1 MSTKNKY
8 TKYVMVIAIVTILT
22 FMWGCP
28 AEIVPPIAV
37 AEITVAGA
45 EGVVSVVDGS
55 TLQMNAEVLPTDA
68 ADPSVTWSVETGT
81 GAATI
86 SAEGLLTATAVGTVT
101 VKALANDGSAIEG
114 TLLVTVTE
122 SDPITSSLA
131 SFTPV
136 TLTQTGDV
144 ANSNVQYAD
153 ALAVIAA
160 LPTEIAV
167 TLVDTSVKN
176 VPLTWADTDTYDAAT
191 AADYTFTATWGAMP
205 TGADNDGELA
215 APAVELTVSEGTLVT
230 SSLASF
236 TPVTLTQTGDVAN
249 SNVQYADALAVI
261 AALPTEIAVTLV
273 DTSVKN
279 VPLTWADTD
288 TYDAATAA
296 DYTFTATWG
305 AMPTGADNDGDLA
318 VPTVELTVEQGV
330 LLVTEITVSAE
341 GDAVEVI
348 LNETLQMYASVL
360 PIAAFDASVSWSVA
374 EGTGTATIDEN
385 GLLTGTGEGTVIV
398 KATANDGSLE
408 EGTMEVAVNGRPFIT
423 SVFPMDAA
431 TGVAITTNIEATFN
445 EVMDSNTIHSASF
458 IVSASGS
465 EITGSVSYDGLTK
478 TATFNPDAELLYNTE
493 YTATVTTEVA
503 DNAGAMLFEDE
514 VWTFTT
520 ASEALAGVGPALINL
535 RTASNFAILAKAAIT
550 TTGNTLVT
558 GDIGVSPQ
566 ALVDLTGFSETLSLD
581 GTSAT
586 SPYVTGKIY
595 ASDMQ
600 EPTPSKLT
608 TAITDVEAA
617 YVEAAGRV
625 DYAVVTG
632 TAGGI
637 IGGQT
642 FVPGIYKWETVVT
655 MATDITLQ
663 GGVNDVWI
671 FQVADNLTASSG
683 ATILL
688 ADGAQAKNIFWQVAG
703 IVTLGTGSHFEGII
717 MSMTQIVLETG
728 ASVHGKLLAQ
738 TQVTLDTAMVTPL

>member
-8 TKYVMVIAIVTILT
+8 TKYVMVIAIVAILT

-37 AEITVAGA
+37 TEITVAGA
-45 EGVVSVVDGS
+45 EGAVTVVDGS
-55 TLQMNAEVLPTDA
+55 TLQMIAEVLPADA
-68 ADPSVTWSVETGT
+68 ADPSVTWSVEAGT

-101 VKALANDGSAIEG
+101 VKALANDGSAVEG

-136 TLTQTGDV
+136 TLAQTGDV
-144 ANSNVQYAD
+144 ANGNVQYAD

-160 LPTEIAV
+160 LPSQIAV
-167 TLVDTSVKN
+167 TLADTSVKN

-205 TGADNDGELA
+205 
-215 APAVELTVSEGTLVT
+215 S
-230 SSLASF
+230 
-236 TPVTLTQTGDVAN
+236 
-249 SNVQYADALAVI
+249 
-261 AALPTEIAVTLV
+261 
-273 DTSVKN
+273 
-279 VPLTWADTD
+279 
-288 TYDAATAA
+288 
-296 DYTFTATWG
+296 
-305 AMPTGADNDGDLA
+305 GADNDGDLA
-318 VPTVELTVEQGV
+318 APAVELTVEQGV
-330 LLVTEITVSAE
+330 LLVAEITVSAE
-341 GDAVEVI
+341 DDATGVV
-348 LNETLQMYASVL
+348 LDGTLQMLAAVL
-360 PIAAFDASVSWSVA
+360 PIAAADPSVSWSVA
-374 EGTGTATIDEN
+374 AGTGTATIDEN

-398 KATANDGSLE
+398 KATANDGSLV
-408 EGTMEVAVNGRPFIT
+408 EGTMEIAVNGRPFIT
-423 SVFPMDAA
+423 SVFPVDAA
-431 TGVAITTNIEATFN
+431 TGVAVTTNIEVTFN
-445 EVMDSNTIHSASF
+445 EAMDSNTIHPASF
-458 IVSASGS
+458 LVSASGS
-465 EITGSVSYDGLTK
+465 GVSGTVSYDGLTK

-503 DNAGAMLFEDE
+503 DPAGAAMLVDE

-566 ALVDLTGFSETLSLD
+566 ALVDITGFSETLSLD

-625 DYAVVTG
+625 DYAVVSG
-632 TAGGI
+632 AAGGI

-642 FVPGIYKWETVVT
+642 FAPGIYKWETVVT

-683 ATILL
+683 ATVLL

-738 TQVTLDTAMVTPL
+738 TQVTLDTAVVTPL

>member
-1 MSTKNKY
+1 MKTRNKY
-8 TKYVMVIAIVTILT
+8 TNYVVLVAIITMLT
-22 FMWGCP
+22 FLWGCP
-28 AEIVPPIAV
+28 ADIIPPIAV
-37 AEITVAGA
+37 TEITVTGA
-45 EGVVSVVDGS
+45 EDATTVANGS
-55 TLQMNAEVLPTDA
+55 TLQMNAAVLPGDA
-68 ADPSVTWSVETGT
+68 ADPSVAWSVEAGTGLATISESGLLTGT
-81 GAATI
+81 G
-86 SAEGLLTATAVGTVT
+86 VGTVT
-101 VKALANDGSAIEG
+101 VVATANDGSAVQG
-114 TLLVTVTE
+114 TLVVTVTTFL
-122 SDPITSSLA
+122 PLTSPLA
-131 SFTPV
+131 SYTAV

-144 ANSNVQYAD
+144 ANDNVQYAD

-167 TLVDTSVKN
+167 TLVDETVKDI
-176 VPLTWADTDTYDAAT
+176 PLTWTDTDAYDAAI

-205 TGADNDGELA
+205 AGADND
-215 APAVELTVSEGTLVT
+215 
-230 SSLASF
+230 
-236 TPVTLTQTGDVAN
+236 N
-249 SNVQYADALAVI
+249 
-261 AALPTEIAVTLV
+261 
-273 DTSVKN
+273 
-279 VPLTWADTD
+279 
-288 TYDAATAA
+288 
-296 DYTFTATWG
+296 
-305 AMPTGADNDGDLA
+305 DLA
-318 VPTVELTVEQGV
+318 VPTVELTVAQGV
-330 LLVTEITVSAE
+330 LLVTEITVSSE
-341 GDAVEVI
+341 NDVLFVV
-348 LNETLQMYASVL
+348 LDETLQMSASVL
-360 PIAAFDASVSWSVA
+360 PLAAADPSVSWSVA
-374 EGTGTATIDEN
+374 AGTGMATIDQF
-385 GLLTGTGEGTVIV
+385 GLLAGTGEGTVVV
-398 KATANDGSLE
+398 KATANDGSLV
-408 EGTMEVAVNGRPFIT
+408 EGTMEITVNGRPFIT
-423 SVFPMDAA
+423 SVFPVDAA

-445 EVMDSNTIHSASF
+445 EAMDPDTMIPVNFT
-458 IVSASGS
+458 VSAAGGGGISG
-465 EITGSVSYDGLTK
+465 TVSFDGLTK
-478 TATFNPDAELLYNTE
+478 TATFDPDADLLYETE
-493 YTATVTTEVA
+493 YTATVTTGVT
-503 DNAGAMLFEDE
+503 DSSGIAMLEDK

-520 ASEALAGVGPALINL
+520 TTEALAGEGPATINL

-586 SPYVTGKIY
+586 SAYVTGKIY
-595 ASDMQ
+595 AADMQ

-663 GGVNDVWI
+663 GGENDVWI

-683 ATILL
+683 ATVLL

-738 TQVTLDTAMVTPL
+738 TQVTLDTAAVTPL

>member
-1 MSTKNKY
+1 
-8 TKYVMVIAIVTILT
+8 
-22 FMWGCP
+22 MWGCP

-37 AEITVAGA
+37 TEITVAGA
-45 EGVVSVVDGS
+45 EGAVTVVDGS
-55 TLQMNAEVLPTDA
+55 TLQMIAEVLPADA
-68 ADPSVTWSVETGT
+68 ADPSVTWSVEAGT

-101 VKALANDGSAIEG
+101 VKALANDGSAVEG

-136 TLTQTGDV
+136 TLAQTGDV
-144 ANSNVQYAD
+144 ANGNVQYAD

-160 LPTEIAV
+160 LPSQIAV
-167 TLVDTSVKN
+167 TLADTSVKN

-205 TGADNDGELA
+205 
-215 APAVELTVSEGTLVT
+215 S
-230 SSLASF
+230 
-236 TPVTLTQTGDVAN
+236 
-249 SNVQYADALAVI
+249 
-261 AALPTEIAVTLV
+261 
-273 DTSVKN
+273 
-279 VPLTWADTD
+279 
-288 TYDAATAA
+288 
-296 DYTFTATWG
+296 
-305 AMPTGADNDGDLA
+305 GADNDGDLA
-318 VPTVELTVEQGV
+318 APAVELTVEQGV
-330 LLVTEITVSAE
+330 LLVAEITVSAE
-341 GDAVEVI
+341 DDATGVV
-348 LNETLQMYASVL
+348 LDGTLQMLAAVL
-360 PIAAFDASVSWSVA
+360 PIAAADPSVSWSVA
-374 EGTGTATIDEN
+374 AGTGTATIDEN

-398 KATANDGSLE
+398 KATANDGSLV
-408 EGTMEVAVNGRPFIT
+408 EGTMEIAVNGRPFIT
-423 SVFPMDAA
+423 SVFPVDAA
-431 TGVAITTNIEATFN
+431 TGVAVTTNIEVTFN
-445 EVMDSNTIHSASF
+445 EAMDSNTIHPASF
-458 IVSASGS
+458 LVSASGS
-465 EITGSVSYDGLTK
+465 GVSGTVSYDGLTK

-503 DNAGAMLFEDE
+503 DPAGAAMLVDE

-566 ALVDLTGFSETLSLD
+566 ALVDITGFSETLSLD

-625 DYAVVTG
+625 DYAVVSG
-632 TAGGI
+632 AAGGI

-642 FVPGIYKWETVVT
+642 FAPGIYKWETVVT

-683 ATILL
+683 ATVLL

-738 TQVTLDTAMVTPL
+738 TQVTLDTAVVTPL

>member
-8 TKYVMVIAIVTILT
+8 TKYVMVIAIVAILT

-37 AEITVAGA
+37 TEITVAGA
-45 EGVVSVVDGS
+45 EGAATVVDGS
-55 TLQMNAEVLPTDA
+55 TLQMIAEVLPADA
-68 ADPSVTWSVETGT
+68 ADPSVTWSVEAGT

-101 VKALANDGSAIEG
+101 VKALANDGSAVEG

-136 TLTQTGDV
+136 TLAQTGDV
-144 ANSNVQYAD
+144 ANGNVQYAD

-160 LPTEIAV
+160 LPSQIAV
-167 TLVDTSVKN
+167 TLADTSVKN

-205 TGADNDGELA
+205 
-215 APAVELTVSEGTLVT
+215 S
-230 SSLASF
+230 
-236 TPVTLTQTGDVAN
+236 
-249 SNVQYADALAVI
+249 
-261 AALPTEIAVTLV
+261 
-273 DTSVKN
+273 
-279 VPLTWADTD
+279 
-288 TYDAATAA
+288 
-296 DYTFTATWG
+296 
-305 AMPTGADNDGDLA
+305 GADNDGDLA
-318 VPTVELTVEQGV
+318 APTVELTVEQGV
-330 LLVTEITVSAE
+330 LLVAEITVSAE
-341 GDAVEVI
+341 DDATGVV
-348 LNETLQMYASVL
+348 LDGTLQMLAAVL
-360 PIAAFDASVSWSVA
+360 PIAAADPSVSWSVA
-374 EGTGTATIDEN
+374 AGTGTATIDEN

-398 KATANDGSLE
+398 KATANDGSLV
-408 EGTMEVAVNGRPFIT
+408 EGTMEIAVNGRPFIT
-423 SVFPMDAA
+423 SVFPVDAA
-431 TGVAITTNIEATFN
+431 TGVAVTTNIEVTFN
-445 EVMDSNTIHSASF
+445 EAMDSNTIHPASF
-458 IVSASGS
+458 LVSASGS
-465 EITGSVSYDGLTK
+465 GVSGTVSYDGLTK

-503 DNAGAMLFEDE
+503 DPAGAAMLVDE

-566 ALVDLTGFSETLSLD
+566 ALVDITGFSETLSLD

-625 DYAVVTG
+625 DYAVVSG
-632 TAGGI
+632 AAGGI

-642 FVPGIYKWETVVT
+642 FAPGIYKWETVVT

-683 ATILL
+683 ATVLL

-738 TQVTLDTAMVTPL
+738 TQVTLDTAVVTPL

>member
-8 TKYVMVIAIVTILT
+8 TKYVMVFAIIAILT

-28 AEIVPPIAV
+28 AEIIPPIAV
-37 AEITVAGA
+37 TEITVTGA
-45 EGVVSVVDGS
+45 EGAVTVADGL
-55 TLQMNAEVLPTDA
+55 TLQMSAEVIPADA
-68 ADPSVTWSVETGT
+68 ANPSVAWSVEAGT
-81 GAATI
+81 GVATI
-86 SAEGLLTATAVGTVT
+86 NAEGLLTATAVGTVT
-101 VKALANDGSAIEG
+101 VKAIANDGSAVEG

-122 SDPITSSLA
+122 SNPITSTLA

-136 TLTQTGDV
+136 ILTQTGDV
-144 ANSNVQYAD
+144 ANDNVQYAD

-160 LPTEIAV
+160 LPAQIAV

-176 VPLTWADTDTYDAAT
+176 IPLTWADTDTYDAAI
-191 AADYTFTATWGAMP
+191 AADYTFTAIWGAMP
-205 TGADNDGELA
+205 
-215 APAVELTVSEGTLVT
+215 S
-230 SSLASF
+230 
-236 TPVTLTQTGDVAN
+236 
-249 SNVQYADALAVI
+249 
-261 AALPTEIAVTLV
+261 
-273 DTSVKN
+273 
-279 VPLTWADTD
+279 
-288 TYDAATAA
+288 
-296 DYTFTATWG
+296 
-305 AMPTGADNDGDLA
+305 GADNDGDLA
-318 VPTVELTVEQGV
+318 VPTVKLTVVQGV

-341 GDAVEVI
+341 NDSIEVI
-348 LNETLQMYASVL
+348 LEETLQMYASVL
-360 PIAAFDASVSWSVA
+360 PITAADTSVSWSVA
-374 EGTGTATIDEN
+374 AGTGTATIDEY
-385 GLLTGTGEGTVIV
+385 GLLTGTGEGSVMV
-398 KATANDGSLE
+398 KATANDSSAV
-408 EGTMEVAVNGRPFIT
+408 EGTMEVTVNGRPFIT
-423 SVFPMDAA
+423 SAFPVDAA

-445 EVMDSNTIHSASF
+445 ELMDSNTIHSASF
-458 IVSASGS
+458 IISASGS
-465 EITGSVSYDGLTK
+465 ELTGAVSYDGLTK
-478 TATFNPDAELLYNTE
+478 TATFNPAAELLYNTE
-493 YTATVTTEVA
+493 YTATVTTEVTDA
-503 DNAGAMLFEDE
+503 AGVALFEDE

-520 ASEALAGVGPALINL
+520 TSEALAGEGPALINL

-550 TTGNTLVT
+550 TTGNTLIT

-586 SPYVTGKIY
+586 SAYVTGKIY

-671 FQVADNLTASSG
+671 FQIADNLTASSG
-683 ATILL
+683 ATVLL